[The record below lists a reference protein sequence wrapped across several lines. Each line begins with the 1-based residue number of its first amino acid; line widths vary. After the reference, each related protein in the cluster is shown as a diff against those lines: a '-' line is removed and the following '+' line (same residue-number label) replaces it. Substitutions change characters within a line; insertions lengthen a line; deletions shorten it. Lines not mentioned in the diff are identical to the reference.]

1 MDLNRKQFDD
11 LTRGGSLPEPQLSL
25 QKKARIRASL
35 LSNLSKTTNNDEA
48 VTGAFSW
55 LTSLIRSLRADIQI
69 NPAMKVRVKEKI
81 FAKLEGWNAQ
91 LRPVGFSFM
100 RLLSS
105 TLVLTIFVGSAFF
118 YGTLNV
124 KAQTVTRLTEVDGEV
139 YVMRDGHQLPA
150 QAGMLLMQNDVIRTE
165 LEAKATIIYYDD
177 SVTRLDSATEVK
189 LDKLYLDKYESS
201 ITTQVVLSLNKG
213 DLWVN
218 VPSLASDDSTFW
230 VAAGDYMAQVVNRA
244 AFHLKANENQVY
256 ELGVFDSV
264 VYVADKDNNKKP
276 VANGYK
282 LAFNDQAEVLPIP
295 ADEKGAGWI
304 QDNINKD
311 EQHLDGVKNKL
322 IAEVKEEMG
331 EEVTS
336 FEGRLAEYEV
346 LLSEKKSDQ
355 AKDKLIE
362 IRQTVEGLLAEIDE
376 LAKADAEQAKVLRGQ
391 LNSKLALHHRILT
404 LVAPDID
411 SIEGKNV
418 LYDVKLALAPNEE
431 AKKAVEIEKATDVL
445 LQVADALAEN
455 DGGKSQQVDA
465 YVAEAQKIVEEE
477 DSEESAGLLSVLE
490 NQRNSKQPVEEIDK
504 QTTIPV
510 DAKPISVVPLPE
522 FKESEVQTDTLP
534 PQFTIELDK
543 DQLLK
548 ESQ

>member
-11 LTRGGSLPEPQLSL
+11 LTRGVSLPQPQLSL
-25 QKKARIRASL
+25 QKKAGIRASL
-35 LSNLSKTTNNDEA
+35 LSNLSKTTNDEA
-48 VTGAFSW
+48 VDGTFSW
-55 LTSLIRSLRADIQI
+55 LTSLIGALRADVQI
-69 NPAMKVRVKEKI
+69 NPAMRVRVKEKI
-81 FAKLEGWNAQ
+81 FAKLEGWHVQ

-150 QAGMLLMQNDVIRTE
+150 QAGMLLMQNDVVRTE

-218 VPSLASDDSTFW
+218 VPSLAGDDSTFW
-230 VAAGDYMAQVVNRA
+230 VAAGDYMAEVVNRA
-244 AFHLKANENQVY
+244 AFHLKAGENQAY

-295 ADEKGAGWI
+295 ADEKDAGWV

-311 EQHLDGVKNKL
+311 EQHLDGVRNKL
-322 IAEVKEEMG
+322 IAEVKKEMG

-376 LAKADAEQAKVLRGQ
+376 LAKSDAEQAKVLREQ

-404 LVAPDID
+404 LVAADID

-418 LYDVKLALAPNEE
+418 LYDVKLALAPTEE

-455 DGGKSQQVDA
+455 DGGKSQQVDE

-504 QTTIPV
+504 QTTTPV
-510 DAKPISVVPLPE
+510 DAKPINAVPLPKI
-522 FKESEVQTDTLP
+522 KEPEVQADTLP
-534 PQFTIELDK
+534 PQFTMELDK
-543 DQLLK
+543 DQLL
-548 ESQ
+548 EEAQ